1 MTTPD
6 PITMTND
13 EAQDW
18 LLSLLNATPPPRD
31 AARFGAAIRAIRAK
45 AIADAKEWGL
55 ASQPEPLDVE
65 RLAIEIESYITEDP
79 NAEPKYRAGKHY
91 ALRFAAAIVR
101 HRQADHAAATPSQPE
116 PLDVERLARIVSA
129 AQYVVASAGR
139 LHDTVASHDH
149 SKCLPTALDMLRA
162 ALETPQ

>member
-65 RLAIEIESYITEDP
+65 RLARAMMAARRYART
-79 NAEPKYRAGKHY
+79 NAARAQALKAARAIAAEY
-91 ALRFAAAIVR
+91 A
-101 HRQADHAAATPSQPE
+101 
-116 PLDVERLARIVSA
+116 RLS
-129 AQYVVASAGR
+129 
-139 LHDTVASHDH
+139 
-149 SKCLPTALDMLRA
+149 
-162 ALETPQ
+162 ETPR